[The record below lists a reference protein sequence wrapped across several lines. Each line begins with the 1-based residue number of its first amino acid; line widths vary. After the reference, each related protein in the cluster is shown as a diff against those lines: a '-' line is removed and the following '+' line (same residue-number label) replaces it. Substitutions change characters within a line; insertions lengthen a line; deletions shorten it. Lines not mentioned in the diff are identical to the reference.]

1 MHPFM
6 DRYFDESKYGRA
18 VISIGYFLDRK
29 KEGERLARQMTIED
43 LLEGMDLLALVPDV
57 RFEVPDDPRIIAI
70 SDHPS
75 FFYSFNDGREFI
87 GTPAS
92 ISFLGKRRRFRF
104 PDGTTDP
111 KTPYRFIQPDGIF
124 RAPANESER
133 MMSNMYRTL
142 NFARYDQ
149 K

>member
-1 MHPFM
+1 M
-6 DRYFDESKYGRA
+6 DRYFDESKYGRTG
-18 VISIGYFLDRK
+18 ISLSYYLNKRK
-29 KEGERLARQMTIED
+29 EDEMLARGTVEEVLED
-43 LLEGMDLLALVPDV
+43 MEIRALVPNN
-57 RFEVPDDPRIIAI
+57 RFSVPDNPKFIAI

-75 FFYSFNDGREFI
+75 FYYAFNDGREFI
-87 GTPAS
+87 GIPAS

-111 KTPYRFIQPDGIF
+111 RTPYKFIQPDGIF